1 MITHCWYTLLVVAG
15 ESLSLIGQNW
25 LTVIKWHSS
34 FNRKTNYSNT
44 SGVSGTDNVLHKYRD
59 ILKDELGTL
68 KGGEVN
74 IELID
79 GATPKIL
86 KFGRV
91 SYSLQD
97 TVNDEIDRL
106 VEIEF

>member
-1 MITHCWYTLLVVAG
+1 M
-15 ESLSLIGQNW
+15 
-25 LTVIKWHSS
+25 
-34 FNRKTNYSNT
+34 KTNHSNT
-44 SGVSGTDNVLHKYRD
+44 SRLYGIGNVLHKYRD
-59 ILKDELGTL
+59 VSKGELSTL
-68 KGGEVN
+68 IGVEVN